1 MRRFCASLIHHI
13 HPLWQK
19 LDIFDDSTN
28 LYSKHCKDIL
38 WPNKFIYNS
47 LHLTNLYSKHCKGFY
62 LALNLGVLHSRQQKL
77 VSLNHLE
84 GVHSDIQWYTMVY
97 NYVCIQQ
104 TKNITFDHQQIPCTH
119 SVWYHHDQFECLWTI
134 LLKQVLKGNCRSL
147 FPGFF
152 VCAHWFLNSMVILQ
166 FHKNAVISSF

>member
-1 MRRFCASLIHHI
+1 MTRQICIQSIA
-13 HPLWQK
+13 K
-19 LDIFDDSTN
+19 IFYDPTN
-28 LYSKHCKDIL
+28 LYTTHCTWQICIQSIAKVFTSLLTWVSFTRGSRSLCLSITWKVFIL
-38 WPNKFIYNS
+38 IIHWYTIIYN
-47 LHLTNLYSKHCKGFY
+47 G
-62 LALNLGVLHSRQQKL
+62 
-77 VSLNHLE
+77 
-84 GVHSDIQWYTMVY
+84 IQWYTMVY
-97 NYVCIQQ
+97 NICIQQ
-104 TKNITFDHQQIPCTH
+104 TKNITFDYQQIPCTH